1 MTEYQRGWQHTTAAT
16 TAKPVPAAA
25 SGKQAVADLCHAASG
40 PGRVSTG
47 ACRLRSS
54 AGKMGSQGAICLA
67 CLAASLVFSWLLL
80 LTTPQST
87 SGAPEPQSQGR
98 PVLGQTCAQV
108 LCY

>member
-1 MTEYQRGWQHTTAAT
+1 MTEYQRGKPHTTAAT

-40 PGRVSTG
+40 PGRFSMG

-54 AGKMGSQGAICLA
+54 AGKMGSQGAVCLA
-67 CLAASLVFSWLLL
+67 SLAASLVFSSLLL
-80 LTTPQST
+80 LTTFESP
-87 SGAPEPQSQGR
+87 SGAPVPQSQGR

-108 LCY
+108 N